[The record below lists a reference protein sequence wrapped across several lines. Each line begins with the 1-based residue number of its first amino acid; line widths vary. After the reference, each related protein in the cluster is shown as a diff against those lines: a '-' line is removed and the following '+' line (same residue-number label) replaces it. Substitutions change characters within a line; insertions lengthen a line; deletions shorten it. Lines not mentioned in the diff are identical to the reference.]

1 MKLSQNTLSLLQS
14 FATINANLLVK
25 PGNKLITRNA
35 SGGAQARAVVEE
47 TFPVQFAIYDL
58 NQLLGLLSISGDPD
72 VTFGEK
78 SLIIKSPNG
87 GELEYYYADPSLVTS
102 PPDNELQIESTFTFT
117 IPATDISIVQ
127 KTSNLVSATTL
138 TFVCDGGDVTMKI
151 NDPKNTTSNTYRK
164 VVGTCDKSFAMKMS
178 ADTFRSI
185 VPDSYEVQVGIAIG
199 RGGARV
205 PVFTFNSTSRK
216 LTYLIA
222 ADPTSKI

>member
-14 FATINANLLVK
+14 FASINANLHVK

-35 SGGAQARAVVEE
+35 TGSAQARAVVDE

-58 NQLLGLLSISGDPD
+58 NQLLGLLSISGDSD
-72 VTFGEK
+72 VMFGEK
-78 SLIIKSPNG
+78 SLVIKSPNG
-87 GELEYYYADPSLVTS
+87 GELEYYYADPSLVTA
-102 PPDNELQIESTFTFT
+102 PPDTELQIDGVFTFT
-117 IPATDISIVQ
+117 IPAGDVNVVH

-151 NDPKNTTSNTYRK
+151 NDPKNTTSNTYK
-164 VVGTCDKSFAMKMS
+164 KIVGTCDRSFAMKMS
-178 ADTFRSI
+178 VDNFRSI
-185 VPDSYEVQVGIAIG
+185 VPDSYEVQIGIATG

>member
-14 FATINANLLVK
+14 FASINANLLVK

-58 NQLLGLLSISGDPD
+58 NQLLGLLSISGDSD

-78 SLIIKSPNG
+78 SLVIKSPNG

-102 PPDNELQIESTFTFT
+102 PPDTELQIESTFTFT
-117 IPATDISIVQ
+117 IPATDINIVQ

-138 TFVCDGGDVTMKI
+138 TFVCDNGDVTMKI

-178 ADTFRSI
+178 ADTFRAI